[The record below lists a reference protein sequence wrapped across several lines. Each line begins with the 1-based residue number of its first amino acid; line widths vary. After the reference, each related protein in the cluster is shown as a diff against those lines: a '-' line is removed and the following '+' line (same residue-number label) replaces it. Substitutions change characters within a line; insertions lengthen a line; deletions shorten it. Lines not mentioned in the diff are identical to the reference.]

1 MFKLFNL
8 RRTLAR
14 MEKYD
19 YQRQS
24 MYYKIQKSLLRR
36 YDSATNK
43 ADKQYARELMKKTWE
58 AHKSDNTVTKQK
70 QKAKDIINKVN
81 EEAGREILTLDN
93 IADFYDFAIRVRATM
108 SDVFFDSREVIV
120 KEFENR
126 VVNKRM
132 TVADAIDT
140 MRKEGIIL

>member
-1 MFKLFNL
+1 MD
-8 RRTLAR
+8 R
-14 MEKYD
+14 MSKYD

-24 MYYKIQKSLLRR
+24 QYYKNQKSLLRR

-43 ADKQYARELMKKTWE
+43 ADKQYARELMQKMWE
-58 AHKSDNTVTKQK
+58 QSKADNTVTKQK
-70 QKAKDIINKVN
+70 KSALNLIDKVN
-81 EEAGREILTLDN
+81 EEAGREVLTLDN
-93 IADFYDFAIRVRATM
+93 IADFYDFATQVRATM
-108 SDVFFDSREVIV
+108 SDVFFDSRDLIV

>member
-1 MFKLFNL
+1 MLKLFNL

-14 MEKYD
+14 MSKYD

-24 MYYKIQKSLLRR
+24 QYYKIQKSLLRR

-43 ADKQYARELMKKTWE
+43 ADKQYARELMQKMWE
-58 AHKSDNTVTKQK
+58 QSKSDNTVTKQK
-70 QKAKDIINKVN
+70 KKALNLIEKVN

-93 IADFYDFAIRVRATM
+93 IADFYDFATQIRAKM
-108 SDVFFDSREVIV
+108 SDVFFDSHDVIV
-120 KEFENR
+120 KEFESR
-126 VVNKRM
+126 VVNKRL
-132 TVADAIDT
+132 TVADAIAT